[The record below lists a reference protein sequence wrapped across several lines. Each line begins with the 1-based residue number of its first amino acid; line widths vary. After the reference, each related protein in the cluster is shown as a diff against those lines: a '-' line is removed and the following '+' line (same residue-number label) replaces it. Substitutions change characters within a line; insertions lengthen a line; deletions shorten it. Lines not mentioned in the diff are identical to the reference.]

1 MKIILDAMGG
11 DNAPDEIVKGAAQAV
26 AENRDNLTLV
36 LVGNEET
43 IRASAAKQNIQL
55 DERYEIVNTT
65 QTIEMCDEPAKA
77 IRSKKD
83 SSMVVGLRMLAE
95 GKGDAFVSAGST
107 GALHVGA
114 SLIVRTIKGVKRPAL
129 ATVIPGG
136 KKPYLLM
143 DCGANVECRAP
154 MLHAF
159 GVMGSAYM
167 NKVMGIAVPDVALV
181 NNGAEESKGTPLY
194 KEAHQL
200 LKADPNLHFIGNIEP
215 RDVPDG
221 NADVVVCDGFTG
233 NVILK
238 LTEGLAKTLLGMVKE
253 VFLKGLT
260 TKLAY
265 LLVKDGFKDVK
276 KKMDSEEYGGAPLLG
291 TARPVIKAHG
301 SSKAKAVKNAIRQAR
316 LCVESDLVGTMT
328 EALAA
333 LEQPKPEENA

>member
-1 MKIILDAMGG
+1 M
-11 DNAPDEIVKGAAQAV
+11 

-36 LVGNEET
+36 LVGNEEA
-43 IRASAAKQNIQL
+43 IRASAAKQNITL

-200 LKADPNLHFIGNIEP
+200 LKAD
-215 RDVPDG
+215 
-221 NADVVVCDGFTG
+221 
-233 NVILK
+233 
-238 LTEGLAKTLLGMVKE
+238 
-253 VFLKGLT
+253 
-260 TKLAY
+260 

-301 SSKAKAVKNAIRQAR
+301 SSKAKAIKNAIRQAR